1 MSNLCVWVCDGDKSG
16 DVELWLF
23 QVSAEGCG
31 KRASRYVL
39 SLGPVVGVILG
50 RIRSAVG
57 SIASRL
63 AMGWDETGPV
73 LVNLVC
79 QGLIWRRVGRLCA
92 VVLSGYGGWARGM
105 RLGLCLVSV
114 QLSGQVLIGI
124 AGRKGRL

>member
-1 MSNLCVWVCDGDKSG
+1 MTIYIEFFDGEVGDRAWFLSNPCVWVCDGDKSG
-16 DVELWLF
+16 DAALWLF
-23 QVSAEGCG
+23 LVSAEGCG

-50 RIRSAVG
+50 RSRSAVG

-79 QGLIWRRVGRLCA
+79 QGLIWP
-92 VVLSGYGGWARGM
+92 
-105 RLGLCLVSV
+105 
-114 QLSGQVLIGI
+114 QHP
-124 AGRKGRL
+124 